1 MNNLQKYMSGSGEK
15 VMKHKVELVKD
26 LMYKGCELH
35 WHCVHCDDYIPVHCY
50 SKEELENMECKG
62 NKKQ

>member
-1 MNNLQKYMSGSGEK
+1 
-15 VMKHKVELVKD
+15 MKHKVELVKD

-50 SKEELENMECKG
+50 SKEELENIECKG
-62 NKKQ
+62 EKK

>member
-1 MNNLQKYMSGSGEK
+1 MGEN
-15 VMKHKVELVKD
+15 VSLIDGHKVELVKD

-35 WHCVHCDDYIPVHCY
+35 WHCVHCDKYIPVHCY

-62 NKKQ
+62 NKK